1 LHCIVLYF
9 IALYCIV
16 LLMHHVCAIG
26 VCVCTYHT
34 LCVCIQWWYSVV
46 VHSSGTQ
53 QWHNMVVQCGG
64 TIWWFSVVV
73 QCGGTIWWYNMVV
86 QYGSHSIHY
95 CLNHSLF
102 REMGLEIVS

>member
-1 LHCIVLYF
+1 
-9 IALYCIV
+9 LYCIV
-16 LLMHHVCAIG
+16 LYCIMHHVCAIG
-26 VCVCTYHT
+26 VCVHAYHT

-53 QWHNMVVQCGG
+53 QWHNMVVKCGG
-64 TIWWFSVVV
+64 TIWWFSV
-73 QCGGTIWWYNMVV
+73 VV